1 MKLNFHGAC
10 RTVTGSCF
18 LLETDGG
25 KVLVDCGMV
34 QGSKTERE
42 LNYRDFPFRPHEID
56 AVILTHAH
64 IDHSGLIPKLCKL
77 GFDGPIYTITA
88 TADLCSIMLPDSGHI
103 QEMEVQ
109 QLNHR
114 NRSKGRQAVEP
125 IYTFDD
131 ATACLT
137 QFRPVS
143 YHQWITVL
151 PDMRARFWNAGHL
164 LGSASVEIE
173 CGDGKQAGTIT
184 RLLFSGDI
192 GTHAKLLEQG
202 AEGPSDID
210 HLICESTYGGT
221 DRSDIDE
228 DKHRA
233 ILLREVT
240 EARHRKGPLLIPSFA
255 VERTQELLV
264 DLMSLLESG
273 QIDPCPIFIDSP
285 LATRASEIFARHA
298 GSIRNGAALVRAMQ
312 QKNVRFTETRE
323 QSMAISRIGGFHII
337 ISASG
342 MCEAGRIRHHLKDWL
357 WRPEATVLLVGYQA
371 NGSLGRT
378 LLEGVRHVRMM
389 GSEIEV
395 RATIRSMDVY
405 SGHADA
411 PELLEWVKA
420 RLPIKGTIFLVHGE
434 SEAQAALQAA
444 LQSQLHHQAVRLPAL
459 DETYRLKGRDATPEH
474 STYEPRLP
482 AEIPGS
488 KDWNNDFTQLI
499 FDLKQAMHHE
509 QDEKGRAR
517 LIRKI
522 RQALDTRNNH
532 TQR

>member
-1 MKLNFHGAC
+1 MKLHFHGAC

-18 LLETDGG
+18 LLETAQG

-42 LNYRDFPFRPHEID
+42 LNYRDFPFRPRDID
-56 AVILTHAH
+56 AMILTHAH

-77 GFDGPIYTITA
+77 GFDGPIYTSAA

-103 QEMEVQ
+103 QEMEVL

-114 NRSKGRQAVEP
+114 NRSKGRQTIDP

-137 QFRPVS
+137 QFRPVA
-143 YHQWITVL
+143 YHEWITLL
-151 PDMRARFWNAGHL
+151 PDLKIRFWNAGHL

-173 CGDGKQAGTIT
+173 STGSNAGDQPT

-202 AEGPSDID
+202 AEGPADLD
-210 HLICESTYGGT
+210 HLICESTYGDT
-221 DRSDIDE
+221 DRSDMDE
-228 DKHRA
+228 DTRRSQ
-233 ILLREVT
+233 LLQEIN
-240 EARHRKGPLLIPSFA
+240 AAKHRKGPLLIPSFA
-255 VERTQELLV
+255 VERTQELMV
-264 DLMSLLESG
+264 DIFSLIESG
-273 QIDPCPIFIDSP
+273 QVPACPLFIDSP

-298 GSIRNGAALVRAMQ
+298 GSIRNGETLMRAMH
-312 QKNVRFTETRE
+312 QKTIRFTETRE
-323 QSMAISRIGGFHII
+323 QSMAISRISGFHII

-378 LLEGVRHVRMM
+378 LLEGARHVRMM

-395 RATIRSMDVY
+395 KATIRSMDVY

-420 RLPIKGTIFLVHGE
+420 RSPIKGTIFLVHGE
-434 SEAQAALQAA
+434 AEAQSAFQHVLENTFSGSPVVIPSLDDTYRIKGREAVLE
-444 LQSQLHHQAVRLPAL
+444 QSQHR
-459 DETYRLKGRDATPEH
+459 
-474 STYEPRLP
+474 PRIASDSL
-482 AEIPGS
+482 GN
-488 KDWNNDFTQLI
+488 KDWHNDFTQLI
-499 FDLKQAMHHE
+499 FDLKQAVNE
-509 QDEKGRAR
+509 ESDTKKRAA
-517 LIRKI
+517 LIEKI
-522 RQALDTRNNH
+522 RRSLPKPSIN
-532 TQR
+532 

>member
-1 MKLNFHGAC
+1 MKLHFHGAC

-18 LLETDGG
+18 LLETAGG

-42 LNYRDFPFRPHEID
+42 LNYRDFPFRPHDID
-56 AVILTHAH
+56 ALILTHAH
-64 IDHSGLIPKLCKL
+64 IDHSGLIPKLCKH
-77 GFDGPIYTITA
+77 GFDGPIYTIAA

-109 QLNHR
+109 QLNRR
-114 NRSKGRQAVEP
+114 NGRKGRQAVEP
-125 IYTFDD
+125 IYTFDE

-137 QFRPVS
+137 QFRSVS
-143 YHQWITVL
+143 YKQWVEVL
-151 PDMRARFWNAGHL
+151 PDLRVRFWNAGHL

-173 CGDGKQAGTIT
+173 CGGTNSTDRQT

-192 GTHAKLLEQG
+192 GTRAKLLEEA
-202 AEGPSDID
+202 AEGPRDID

-221 DRSDIDE
+221 DRTDIDE
-228 DKHRA
+228 DSRRA
-233 ILLREVT
+233 ALLREIT
-240 EARHRKGPLLIPSFA
+240 EAKRRKGPLLIPSFA

-264 DLMSLLESG
+264 DVMSLLESG
-273 QIDPCPIFIDSP
+273 QIEPCPIFIDSP
-285 LATRASEIFARHA
+285 LATRASEIFAKHA
-298 GSIRNGAALVRAMQ
+298 GSIRNGEALVRAIN

-378 LLEGVRHVRMM
+378 LLEGTRHVRMM

-411 PELLEWVKA
+411 PELLDWVKA
-420 RLPIKGTIFLVHGE
+420 RLPVKGTIFLVHGE
-434 SEAQAALQAA
+434 AEAQTAFQHSLQNT
-444 LQSQLHHQAVRLPAL
+444 LHHQAVLLPAL
-459 DETYRLKGRDATPEH
+459 DDCYRLNGREAVPETSH
-474 STYEPRLP
+474 KRPRLE
-482 AEIPGS
+482 ADIPGS

-499 FDLKQAMHHE
+499 FDLKQAIHHE
-509 QDEKGRAR
+509 QDEKARAK

-522 RQALDTRNNH
+522 RQALTLQDSGSS
-532 TQR
+532 